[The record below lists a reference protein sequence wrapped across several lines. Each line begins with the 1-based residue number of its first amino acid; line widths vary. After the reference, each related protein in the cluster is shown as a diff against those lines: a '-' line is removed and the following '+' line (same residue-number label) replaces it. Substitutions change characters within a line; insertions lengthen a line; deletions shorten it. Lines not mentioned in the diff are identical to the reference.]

1 MMRASHSRRPRL
13 ARPSRRARGT
23 ALVTGA
29 VALAAFAFIVQLLR
43 PAPGLEGRAL
53 VPAVIAIPAGGPP
66 MTPVAGAETAVAVEG
81 VGLFYSSDHETDVP
95 IASVTKMMSA
105 LVILANHPLRIGE
118 AGPSI
123 AVTRADVTSYEQ
135 EKASGDSVVAVR
147 EGEQLS
153 ELDALDAV
161 LVPSA
166 DNVVR
171 LLAKWDAGSI
181 AAFVAKMN
189 AEARRLGLVHTHYA
203 GPSGVNPASVSTAFD
218 QVRLA
223 EVALRNP
230 VIASIVALPQVTLPV
245 AGVQYNVDADLG
257 HDGIVGVKTGWV
269 PQGGASF
276 VFAATAEA
284 ASQRKMVIGAI
295 VGEQD
300 ASPLPSVLADAERLV
315 RTVDVGL
322 LERHVVAARRQV
334 AVLDNGYGRPVP
346 VVTATPVSLLVWRG
360 AHVSQRV
367 TISRNLGEVV
377 RAGGRVGTL
386 TVGLESEHITV
397 RLVAKVGNAGP
408 SLAWRLSRW

>member
-1 MMRASHSRRPRL
+1 M
-13 ARPSRRARGT
+13 
-23 ALVTGA
+23 
-29 VALAAFAFIVQLLR
+29 
-43 PAPGLEGRAL
+43 
-53 VPAVIAIPAGGPP
+53 
-66 MTPVAGAETAVAVEG
+66 
-81 VGLFYSSDHETDVP
+81 FYSSDHETDVP

-284 ASQRKMVIGAI
+284 ASQREMVIGAI

>member
-1 MMRASHSRRPRL
+1 M
-13 ARPSRRARGT
+13 
-23 ALVTGA
+23 
-29 VALAAFAFIVQLLR
+29 
-43 PAPGLEGRAL
+43 
-53 VPAVIAIPAGGPP
+53 
-66 MTPVAGAETAVAVEG
+66 
-81 VGLFYSSDHETDVP
+81 
-95 IASVTKMMSA
+95 
-105 LVILANHPLRIGE
+105 
-118 AGPSI
+118 
-123 AVTRADVTSYEQ
+123 
-135 EKASGDSVVAVR
+135 
-147 EGEQLS
+147 
-153 ELDALDAV
+153 
-161 LVPSA
+161 
-166 DNVVR
+166 
-171 LLAKWDAGSI
+171 
-181 AAFVAKMN
+181 
-189 AEARRLGLVHTHYA
+189 
-203 GPSGVNPASVSTAFD
+203 NPASVSTAFD

-284 ASQRKMVIGAI
+284 ASQREMVIGAI